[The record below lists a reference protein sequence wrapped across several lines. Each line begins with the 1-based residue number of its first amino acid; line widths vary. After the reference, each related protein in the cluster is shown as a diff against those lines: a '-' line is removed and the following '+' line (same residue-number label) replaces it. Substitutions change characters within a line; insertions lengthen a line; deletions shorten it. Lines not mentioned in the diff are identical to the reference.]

1 MRLALACTMLLAA
14 LASAACHTMS
24 PVTLAQL
31 SAMKPERA
39 WLKASDQSVMVMQGP
54 QVVGD
59 TLVGYVNG
67 RYEEIPTSQVGQMI
81 VQVPAKTR
89 TVLLAVGIAVGIGG
103 FAYAITGATGGDKY
117 VGSDYCEEHPEDPA
131 CVSQ

>member
-31 SAMKPERA
+31 SAMKPDRA
-39 WLKASDQSVMVMQGP
+39 WLKASDSVMVMQGP

-67 RYEEIPTSQVGQMI
+67 VYEEIPTSQVGQMI

-89 TVLLAVGIAVGIGG
+89 TILLAVGITVGIGG

-117 VGSDYCEEHPEDPA
+117 KGSDYCEEHPEDPDCA
-131 CVSQ
+131 NL